1 MITKVGKDRYQFVVS
16 IGSGANRRR
25 PSKTITF
32 KGGKKELQRLY
43 EEFEEECKNTEPTTD
58 ITVKELVDDY
68 IAYCKALG
76 RKATTLKGYKIAV
89 GRLQPS
95 VERTLAKNCTTYQL
109 EKFVAEMSS
118 NGLSAKSIR
127 NTVAVL
133 SAAYRHAIKIGQLKE
148 NPCKNLTIPKGKPRE
163 IRILYMDEIQD
174 FLFAIADCDLNEKV
188 AYELALFLG
197 LRRSEILGLKESDVD
212 IVSGMVS
219 IHNTRHRVDKEDYDS
234 DTKTDRSE
242 RTLALPDI
250 LLMDIARLLEVHRQ
264 FPYEK
269 TDYLIQDGFGNPL
282 GGQALSTRLVRLE
295 EEKHLPHVTLH
306 GLRHTYASLLHAS
319 GVDMA
324 QISAELGHSNLATT
338 VNIYTHILKTP
349 SQSSRGIASAINKIT
364 ENGQKVAKIE
374 DKKSP

>member
-1 MITKVGKDRYQFVVS
+1 MIQELGKGKARLIVS
-16 IGSGANRRR
+16 FGSGDNRQRFC
-25 PSKTITF
+25 KTVTY
-32 KGGKKELQRLY
+32 KTKKELKQMY
-43 EEFEEECKNTEPTTD
+43 EDFEEECKNTEPTSD
-58 ITVKELVDDY
+58 ITVKELVDSY

-76 RKATTLKGYKIAV
+76 RKKTTLNGYRIASQ
-89 GRLQPS
+89 RLQPS

-118 NGLSAKSIR
+118 NGLASKSIR
-127 NTVAVL
+127 NTIAVL
-133 SAAYRHAIKIGQLKE
+133 SAAFRHAVKVGQLKE
-148 NPCKNLTIPKGKPRE
+148 NPCELLTIPKGKPRE
-163 IRILYMDEIQD
+163 IRILYLDEIQD
-174 FLFAIADCDLNEKV
+174 FLYAIADCDLNEKV

-212 IVSGMVS
+212 IVSGMVH
-219 IHNTRHRVDKEDYDS
+219 IHNTRHRIDEEDYDS
-234 DTKTDRSE
+234 DTKTERSE

-282 GGQALSTRLVRLE
+282 GGQALSSRLVRLE
-295 EEKHLPHVTLH
+295 EEKGLPHVTLH

-324 QISAELGHSNLATT
+324 QISAELGHSNLTT
-338 VNIYTHILKTP
+338 TSNLYTHIFKSP
-349 SQSSRGIASAINKIT
+349 SQSSRGIASTINKIT

-374 DKKSP
+374 DKKNP

>member
-1 MITKVGKDRYQFVVS
+1 MIQELGKGKARLIVS
-16 IGSGANRRR
+16 FGSGNNRQRFC
-25 PSKTITF
+25 KTVTY
-32 KGGKKELQRLY
+32 KTKKELKQMY
-43 EEFEEECKNTEPTTD
+43 DAFEEECSNTEPTSD

-76 RKATTLKGYKIAV
+76 RKATTLNGYRIASQ
-89 GRLQPS
+89 RLQPS
-95 VERTLAKNCTTYQL
+95 IESTLARKCTTYQL

-118 NGLSAKSIR
+118 NGLASKSIR
-127 NTVAVL
+127 NTIAVL
-133 SAAYRHAIKIGQLKE
+133 SAAYRHAVKIGQLKE
-148 NPCKNLTIPKGKPRE
+148 NPCENLTIPKGKPRE

-174 FLFAIADCDLNEKV
+174 FLFAIADCPLDEKC

-219 IHNTRHRVDKEDYDS
+219 IHNTRHRVEKQDYD
-234 DTKTDRSE
+234 DGTKTDRSE

-250 LLMDIARLLEVHRQ
+250 LLMDIARLLEMHRQ

-269 TDYLIQDGFGNPL
+269 TDYLVQDGFGNPL
-282 GGQALSTRLVRLE
+282 GGQALSSRLVRLE
-295 EEKHLPHVTLH
+295 EEKGLPHVTLH

-324 QISAELGHSNLATT
+324 QISAELGHSNLTT
-338 VNIYTHILKTP
+338 TSNLYTHIFKSP
-349 SQSSRGIASAINKIT
+349 SQSSRGIASVINKIT
-364 ENGQKVAKIE
+364 ENGQKDDKNE
-374 DKKSP
+374 DEENP

>member
-1 MITKVGKDRYQFVVS
+1 MIQELGKRKARLIVS
-16 IGSGANRRR
+16 FGSGDNRQRFC
-25 PSKTITF
+25 KTITY
-32 KGGKKELQRLY
+32 KTKKELKQMY
-43 EEFEEECKNTEPTTD
+43 DAFEEECKNTEPTTD

-76 RKATTLKGYKIAV
+76 RKPTTIRGYEIAV

-127 NTVAVL
+127 NTIAVL
-133 SAAYRHAIKIGQLKE
+133 SAAYRHAVKVGQLKE
-148 NPCKNLTIPKGKPRE
+148 NPCENLTIPKGKPRE

-174 FLFAIADCDLNEKV
+174 FLYAIADCDLNEKV

-250 LLMDIARLLEVHRQ
+250 LLVDIARLLEVHRQ
-264 FPYEK
+264 FPYERS
-269 TDYLIQDGFGNPL
+269 DYLVQDGFGNPL
-282 GGQALSTRLVRLE
+282 GGQALSSRLVRLE

-349 SQSSRGIASAINKIT
+349 SQSSRGIASVINKIT
-364 ENGQKVAKIE
+364 ENGQKDDKNE
-374 DKKSP
+374 DEENP

>member
-68 IAYCKALG
+68 ISYCKALG
-76 RKATTLKGYKIAV
+76 RKPTTLKGYEIAV

-109 EKFVAEMSS
+109 EKQIAEMSS
-118 NGLSAKSIR
+118 NGLSSKSIR
-127 NTVAVL
+127 NTIAVL
-133 SAAYRHAIKIGQLKE
+133 SAAYRHAIKIGQLKD
-148 NPCKNLTIPKGKPRE
+148 NPCENLTIPKGKPRE
-163 IRILYMDEIQD
+163 IRIFYLDEIQD

-219 IHNTRHRVDKEDYDS
+219 IHNTRHRVEKQDYD
-234 DTKTDRSE
+234 DGTKTDRSE

-250 LLMDIARLLEVHRQ
+250 LLVDIARLLEVHRQ

-282 GGQALSTRLVRLE
+282 GGQALSSRLVRLE
-295 EEKHLPHVTLH
+295 KEKHLPHVTLH

-324 QISAELGHSNLATT
+324 QISAELGHSNLTT
-338 VNIYTHILKTP
+338 TQNIYTHILKTP
-349 SQSSRGIASAINKIT
+349 SQSSRGIASTINKIT

-374 DKKSP
+374 DKKNP

>member
-1 MITKVGKDRYQFVVS
+1 MIQELGKGKARLIVS
-16 IGSGANRRR
+16 FGSGDNRQRFC
-25 PSKTITF
+25 KTVTY
-32 KGGKKELQRLY
+32 KTKKELKQMY
-43 EEFEEECKNTEPTTD
+43 DAFEEECKDAEPLSD
-58 ITVKELVDDY
+58 ITVKELVDSY
-68 IAYCKALG
+68 IDHCKMLG
-76 RKATTLKGYKIAV
+76 RKATTLRGYRIAV
-89 GRLQPS
+89 ERLQPS
-95 VERTLAKNCTTYQL
+95 VERTLAKNCTTHQL
-109 EKFVAEMSS
+109 EKQIAEMSS

-127 NTVAVL
+127 NTIAVL
-133 SAAYRHAIKIGQLKE
+133 SAAFRHAVKINQLKE
-148 NPCKNLTIPKGKPRE
+148 NPCELLTLPKGKPRD

-174 FLFAIADCDLNEKV
+174 FLFAIADCDLNEKC

-197 LRRSEILGLKESDVD
+197 LRRSEIIGLKESDVD

-219 IHNTRHRVDKEDYDS
+219 IHSTRHRVDGEDYD
-234 DTKTDRSE
+234 DTTKTERST

-250 LLMDIARLLEVHRQ
+250 LLVDIARLLEIHRQ

-269 TDYLIQDGFGNPL
+269 TDYLIQDGVGNPL
-282 GGQALSTRLVRLE
+282 GGQALASRLDRLE
-295 EEKHLPHVTLH
+295 EEKGLPHVTLH

-338 VNIYTHILKTP
+338 QNIYTHILKTP
-349 SQSSRGIASAINKIT
+349 SQSSRGIASTINRIT